1 MSLKDFKITNP
12 LGGHTLYL
20 IGENHVPYHI
30 IIIKSLHIRIF
41 IHNSK

>member
-1 MSLKDFKITNP
+1 MSLKDLKITNP

-30 IIIKSLHIRIF
+30 IIKSLHISIF